1 MTVVLELKAEV
12 EEVLRKRALAN
23 GFDLDVYLQRL
34 IERDV
39 ERAKTLDEILAP
51 VRKNFVE
58 SGMTEEE
65 LNEIIDRER
74 QAIRDEKNNQRS

>member
-12 EEVLRKRALAN
+12 EEALRKKALAN
-23 GFDLDVYLQRL
+23 GFDIDVYLQRL

-51 VRKNFVE
+51 ARKSFAE

-74 QAIRDEKNNQRS
+74 QAFRDEKNNQRS